1 MSKTRLDKIASYDDQ
16 IAQLIN
22 RKKQEMQK
30 HKAEERKARTRRL
43 IQRGAILEGFIPEA
57 ETYTEDEIQTFLKE
71 TLATKFARD
80 ALRRIKPATANN
92 ATPPKAE
99 TQIDSTDKAPAKTA
113 TAQQEAA
120 NPALS
125 GGDGGARDGG

>member
-1 MSKTRLDKIASYDDQ
+1 MANRLERIASYDDQ

-57 ETYTEDEIQTFLKE
+57 EAYTEDEIQAFLKE

-92 ATPPKAE
+92 TAPPKAE
-99 TQIDSTDKAPAKTA
+99 TKADSTDKAPANA
-113 TAQQEAA
+113 ANAQQAA
-120 NPALS
+120 PAHS
-125 GGDGGARDGG
+125 GGDDGSRESG